1 MPRSPRWARK
11 APAVQV
17 TLIAVEYARK
27 GKVYL
32 LGSINSRCL
41 ENWARTPERALF
53 SCLSLRGSLSL
64 HVQPLFVTQRSSSAL
79 GDDTKLRRAVNI
91 YFGPSG

>member
-41 ENWARTPERALF
+41 GNWARTPER
-53 SCLSLRGSLSL
+53 LSSLLSLSL
-64 HVQPLFVTQRSSSAL
+64 NVQPFFVTQRSSSAL
-79 GDDTKLRRAVNI
+79 RDDTKKGCEA
-91 YFGPSG
+91 G